1 MKSLLK
7 IGFVQKRCKTH
18 GSFQNKKS
26 KQICSTQKS
35 RKVKK
40 ETELDFHHKA
50 LKSGLGCAN
59 LEGLP
64 EKRNCNA
71 EHGDLSVQGV

>member
-1 MKSLLK
+1 MYICIKANMQYAKDLK
-7 IGFVQKRCKTH
+7 
-18 GSFQNKKS
+18 N
-26 KQICSTQKS
+26 

-40 ETELDFHHKA
+40 QNWIFNTKHQ
-50 LKSGLGCAN
+50 KSGLGCAN